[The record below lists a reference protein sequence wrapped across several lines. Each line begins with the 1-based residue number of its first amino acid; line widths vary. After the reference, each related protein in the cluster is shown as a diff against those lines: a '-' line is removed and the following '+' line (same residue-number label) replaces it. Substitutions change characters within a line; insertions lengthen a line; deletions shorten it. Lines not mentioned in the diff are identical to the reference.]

1 VSEIKMAESIASL
14 SKKGYKGCS
23 VRRLLNEPELRK
35 QINDDPSVRGNE
47 HSKGIVMDK
56 IAVSGKV
63 LLIGPTGEAKTLFA
77 RTILKHLTKAINER
91 KWHIK
96 NCPFNEDA
104 GYLVHLAESFE
115 KDPEGS
121 AEVLQNLCPFCK
133 RTVAESVKKVATKDV
148 NLNRIADVVS
158 IPADQMV
165 KALKAVKA
173 EKTVVNVAQIDPRND
188 PEGLYMLL
196 AGVENLEQL
205 FGGATSTTFSPMAHK
220 VGVLSQGFVV
230 VNEIQRL
237 PLNFLEA
244 LMGFLED
251 PSGIKYSIQGRPVF
265 VDGAMIFTSNAPLS
279 VFGEEAQ
286 PIINRIPE
294 VLWPA
299 RTKLER
305 VTIVEDMFKEHL
317 TLCLNDMTANPALVS
332 LLEKVKAFGKKGVS
346 KLAIQFIGLM
356 ADLSIPSALKSG
368 ETEAYARKKVTRDMF
383 FKSLIDIHDPER
395 TPHVDLRTL
404 YSLIGETVLRK
415 DEFYFTEDVALLT
428 LDDAKRITELFDI
441 PRNLINDAMQ
451 EVKSMLRR
459 TIKSEGEL
467 TTVDSISEDIDKM
480 KALTDEELR
489 TIIIAYEGIE
499 KQAKKVQESVIE
511 QLKPSY
517 EQLLLVDHI

>member
-1 VSEIKMAESIASL
+1 MVQTIASL
-14 SKKGYKGCS
+14 AKKGYKGCS

-35 QINDDPSVRGNE
+35 QINEDPAVRGNE

-56 IAVSGKV
+56 VAVSGKV

-77 RTILKHLTKAINER
+77 RTLLKHLTKAINEK
-91 KWHIK
+91 KWHIEG
-96 NCPFNEDA
+96 CPFNEDA
-104 GYLVHLAESFE
+104 GYLIHVAETF
-115 KDPEGS
+115 KQDPEAS
-121 AEVLQNLCPFCK
+121 AEVLKSLCPFCK
-133 RTVAESVKKVATKDV
+133 KNIMNSIKKVASTDV
-148 NLNRIADVVS
+148 NLDRTSDVVA
-158 IPADQMV
+158 IEADLIL

-205 FGGATSTTFSPMAHK
+205 FGGETATTFSPMAHK

-251 PSGIKYSIQGRPVF
+251 PSGIKYSIQGRPAF

-305 VTIVEDMFKEHL
+305 INIVEDMFKEHL
-317 TLCLNDMTANPALVS
+317 TLCLNSMTANPALVQ
-332 LLEKVKAFGKKGVS
+332 LLEKVKSFGKKSVS

-356 ADLSIPSALKSG
+356 ADLSIPGALKSG
-368 ETEAYARKKVTRDMF
+368 ETEAYARKKITRDMF

-415 DEFYFTEDVALLT
+415 DEFYITDDVAMLT
-428 LDDAKRITELFDI
+428 LDDAKHIVELFDI
-441 PRNLINDAMQ
+441 PRNLINDAIQ
-451 EVKSMLRR
+451 EVKTMLRR
-459 TIKSEGEL
+459 EIKSEGEL

-480 KALTDEELR
+480 RALTDEELIQ
-489 TIIIAYEGIE
+489 IITRYEGID
-499 KQAKKVQESVIE
+499 KQSKKIQETVIE
-511 QLKPSY
+511 QLKTSY

>member
-1 VSEIKMAESIASL
+1 MAKKIATL
-14 SKKGYKGCS
+14 AKEGYTGAS

-35 QINDDPSVRGNE
+35 KINDDPAVRGNE

-77 RTILKHLTKAINER
+77 RVLLKHLTKAINER
-91 KWHIK
+91 KWHIGG
-96 NCPFNEDA
+96 CPFNEDA
-104 GYLVHLAESFE
+104 GYVIKVINSFE
-115 KDPEGS
+115 EAPAEA
-121 AEVLQNLCPFCK
+121 AEVLKSLCPFCK
-133 RTVAESVKKVATKDV
+133 RTITEAIKKAIDKEV
-148 NLNRIADVVS
+148 NLDRTSDVIS
-158 IPADQMV
+158 IDAKEMI
-165 KALKAVKA
+165 KALESVKA
-173 EKTVVNVAQIDPRND
+173 EKTIVSDAQIDPRND

-205 FGGATSTTFSPMAHK
+205 FGGETSTTFSPMAHK

-299 RTKLER
+299 RTKTER
-305 VTIVEDMFKEHL
+305 VMIVEDMFKEHL
-317 TLCLNDMTANPALVS
+317 TLCTNDMTANPALVNMLNQVQS
-332 LLEKVKAFGKKGVS
+332 FGKKGVS
-346 KLAIQFIGLM
+346 KLAINFIGLM
-356 ADLSIPSALKSG
+356 ADLSIPNPLKAG
-368 ETEAYARKKVTRDMF
+368 ETEAYARKRVTRDMF
-383 FKSLIDIHDPER
+383 FKSLIDIHDPEK

-415 DEFYFTEDVALLT
+415 DEFYQDDKVAMLT
-428 LDDAKRITELFDI
+428 LEDAKRLVELFDV
-441 PRNLINDAMQ
+441 PTNLINDALQ
-451 EVKSMLRR
+451 EVKTQLRR
-459 TIKSEGEL
+459 TIKSSDTL
-467 TTVDSISEDIDKM
+467 TTVESISEDIDKM
-480 KALTDEELR
+480 KAITDEELQK
-489 TIIIAYEGIE
+489 IIVEYEGIG
-499 KQAKKVQESVIE
+499 KQSKKVQSEVIE
-511 QLKPSY
+511 QLKSSY

>member
-1 VSEIKMAESIASL
+1 MAKTINSL
-14 SKKGYKGCS
+14 QKQGYTGCS

-35 QINDDPSVRGNE
+35 NINEDPAVRGNE

-77 RTILKHLTKAINER
+77 RVLLKHLTRAINER
-91 KWHIK
+91 KWHIAG
-96 NCPFNEDA
+96 CPFNEDA
-104 GYLVHLAESFE
+104 GYLVQIIDTF
-115 KDPEGS
+115 KQDPES
-121 AEVLQNLCPFCK
+121 SSEVLKSLCPFCQ
-133 RTVAESVKKVATKDV
+133 RNIGDAIKKVTGSDI
-148 NLNRIADVVS
+148 NLNQVPEVMKISADDM
-158 IPADQMV
+158 I
-165 KALKAVKA
+165 KALKSVKA
-173 EKTVVNVAQIDPRND
+173 DKTVVNVAQIDPRND

-205 FGGATSTTFSPMAHK
+205 FGSDTSTTFSPMAHK

-251 PSGIKYSIQGRPVF
+251 PSGIKYSIQGRPAF

-305 VTIVEDMFKEHL
+305 VKIVEDMFKEHL
-317 TLCLNDMTANPALVS
+317 TLCLNNMTANPALVS
-332 LLEKVKAFGKKGVS
+332 LLEKVKAFGNKGVS
-346 KLAIQFIGLM
+346 RLAIEFIGLL
-356 ADLSIPSALKSG
+356 ADMSIPNALKAG

-383 FKSLIDIHDPER
+383 FKSLIEIHDPEK

-415 DEFYFTEDVALLT
+415 DEFYEGDDVAMLNLEE
-428 LDDAKRITELFDI
+428 AKRIAELFDI

-451 EVKSMLRR
+451 EVKTFLRR
-459 TIKSEGEL
+459 EIKSSEKL

-480 KALTDEELR
+480 KALTDEEL
-489 TIIIAYEGIE
+489 TNIILEYEKMT
-499 KQAKKVQESVIE
+499 KQPKKVQEKVIQ
-511 QLKPSY
+511 QLKASY

>member
-1 VSEIKMAESIASL
+1 MTMTIASL
-14 SKKGYKGCS
+14 AKKGYKGCS

-35 QINDDPSVRGNE
+35 QINEDPAVRGNV

-77 RTILKHLTKAINER
+77 RTILKHLTNAINER
-91 KWHIK
+91 KYHIAG
-96 NCPFNEDA
+96 CPFNEDA
-104 GYLVHLAESFE
+104 GYLIHIAENYA
-115 KDPEGS
+115 KDPAAS
-121 AEVLQNLCPFCK
+121 AEVLKNLCPFCK
-133 RTVAESVKKVATKDV
+133 QNIAESIKKVTNQDI
-148 NLNRIADVVS
+148 NLDRSNDILALETEQV
-158 IPADQMV
+158 I
-165 KALKAVKA
+165 KALNAVKA
-173 EKTVVNVAQIDPRND
+173 DKTVVNVAQIDPRND

-205 FGGATSTTFSPMAHK
+205 FGGKTSTTFSPMAHK

-305 VTIVEDMFKEHL
+305 IKIVEDMFKEHL

-332 LLEKVKAFGKKGVS
+332 LLEKTKQFGKKGVS

-356 ADLSIPSALKSG
+356 ADLSIPNALKSG

-383 FKSLIDIHDPER
+383 FKSLIEIHDPEK

-415 DEFYFTEDVALLT
+415 DEFYKQNSVAMLT
-428 LDDAKRITELFDI
+428 LDDAKRIVELFDI

-451 EVKSMLRR
+451 EVKTMLRR
-459 TIKSEGEL
+459 TIKTDEEL
-467 TTVDSISEDIDKM
+467 TTVQSISEDIDKM
-480 KALTDEELR
+480 KALTDEELSK
-489 TIIIAYEGIE
+489 IIIAYEGLE
-499 KQAKKVQESVIE
+499 KQPKKIQEAVIS

>member
-1 VSEIKMAESIASL
+1 MSKTIASL
-14 SKKGYKGCS
+14 AKTGYTGCS

-35 QINDDPSVRGNE
+35 QINADPAVRGNE

-77 RTILKHLTKAINER
+77 RTLLKHLTNAINEK
-91 KWHIK
+91 KWHIAG
-96 NCPFNEDA
+96 CPFNEDA
-104 GYLVHLAESFE
+104 GYLIQVAQTF
-115 KDPEGS
+115 KDDPESS
-121 AEVLQNLCPFCK
+121 AEVLKSLCPFCQQNI
-133 RTVAESVKKVATKDV
+133 AASIKKVTNNDV
-148 NLNRIADVVS
+148 NINYLTETASIAPDLM
-158 IPADQMV
+158 I
-165 KALKAVKA
+165 KALNAVTVD
-173 EKTVVNVAQIDPRND
+173 KTVVNVAQIDPRND

-205 FGGATSTTFSPMAHK
+205 FGGETSTTFSPMAHK

-251 PSGIKYSIQGRPVF
+251 PSGIKYSIQGRPAF
-265 VDGAMIFTSNAPLS
+265 IDGAMVFTSNAPLS

-305 VTIVEDMFKEHL
+305 VKIVEDMFKEHL
-317 TLCLNDMTANPALVS
+317 TLCTNNMTANPTMIK
-332 LLEKVKAFGKKGVS
+332 LLEKVKAFGAKGVS
-346 KLAIQFIGLM
+346 KLAIHFIGLL
-356 ADLSIPSALKSG
+356 ADLSIPTALKAG
-368 ETEAYARKKVTRDMF
+368 ESEAYARKKVTRDMF
-383 FKSLIDIHDPER
+383 FKALIDIHDPER

-415 DEFYFTEDVALLT
+415 DEFYASDDVAMLT
-428 LDDAKRITELFDI
+428 LDDAKRLVELFDI
-441 PRNLINDAMQ
+441 PRNLINDSIQ
-451 EVKSMLRR
+451 EVKTMLRR
-459 TIKSEGEL
+459 DIKSEGKL
-467 TTVDSISEDIDKM
+467 TTVESISEDIDKM
-480 KALTDEELR
+480 RALTDEELYK
-489 TIIIAYEGIE
+489 IIINYEGLD
-499 KQAKKVQESVIE
+499 KQPKKVQDKVVE
-511 QLKPSY
+511 QLKASY

>member
-1 VSEIKMAESIASL
+1 MAQTIASL
-14 SKKGYKGCS
+14 KKTGYEGCS
-23 VRRLLNEPELRK
+23 VRRLLNDPKLRK
-35 QINDDPSVRGNE
+35 EINDDPSVRGNE

-77 RTILKHLTKAINER
+77 RVLLKHLTKAINDR
-91 KWHIK
+91 KYHIGG
-96 NCPFNEDA
+96 CPFNEDA
-104 GYLVHLAESFE
+104 GYLIHVIETYKID
-115 KDPEGS
+115 KDSS
-121 AEVLQNLCPFCK
+121 AEVLKSLCPFCK
-133 RTVAESVKKVATKDV
+133 KNIKDSIKKVTTKDV
-148 NLNRIADVVS
+148 NMDKISDVIS
-158 IPADQMV
+158 IEPDLMV
-165 KALKAVKA
+165 KALNAVKVD
-173 EKTVVNVAQIDPRND
+173 KTVVNVAQIDPRND

-205 FGGATSTTFSPMAHK
+205 FGGETSTTFSPMAHK
-220 VGVLSQGFVV
+220 VGILSQGFVV

-251 PSGIKYSIQGRPVF
+251 PSGIKYSIQGRPAF
-265 VDGAMIFTSNAPLS
+265 IDGAMIFTSNAPLS

-305 VTIVEDMFKEHL
+305 ITIVEDMFKEHL
-317 TLCLNDMTANPALVS
+317 TLNLNNMTANPALVE

-356 ADLSIPSALKSG
+356 ADLSIPGALKAG
-368 ETEAYARKKVTRDMF
+368 ETEAYARKKITRDMF
-383 FKSLIDIHDPER
+383 FKALIDIHDPER

-415 DEFYFTEDVALLT
+415 DEFYEGEDVALLT
-428 LDDAKRITELFDI
+428 LDDAKRIVELFDI
-441 PRNLINDAMQ
+441 PRNLINDAIQ
-451 EVKSMLRR
+451 EVKTMLRR
-459 TIKSEGEL
+459 EIKSEGEL

-480 KALTDEELR
+480 KALTDDELKQ
-489 TIIIAYEGIE
+489 IIIVYEGMS
-499 KQAKKVQESVIE
+499 KQSKKIQDSVIE

>member
-1 VSEIKMAESIASL
+1 MAQTIASL
-14 SKKGYKGCS
+14 KKSGYEGCS
-23 VRRLLNEPELRK
+23 VRRLLNDPELRK
-35 QINDDPSVRGNE
+35 EINDDPAVRGNE

-77 RTILKHLTKAINER
+77 RVLLKHLTKAINDR
-91 KWHIK
+91 KYHIAG
-96 NCPFNEDA
+96 CPFNEDA
-104 GYLVHLAESFE
+104 GYLIHIIETYKTDKES
-115 KDPEGS
+115 S
-121 AEVLQNLCPFCK
+121 AEVLKSLCPFCK
-133 RTVAESVKKVATKDV
+133 KNIQDSIKKVAAKDV
-148 NLNRIADVVS
+148 NMDRISEVVTVE
-158 IPADQMV
+158 PDLMV
-165 KALKAVKA
+165 KSLNAVKVD
-173 EKTVVNVAQIDPRND
+173 KTVVNVAQIDPRND

-205 FGGATSTTFSPMAHK
+205 FGGETSTTFSPMAHK
-220 VGVLSQGFVV
+220 VGILSQGFVV

-251 PSGIKYSIQGRPVF
+251 PSGIKYSIQGRPAF
-265 VDGAMIFTSNAPLS
+265 IDGAMIFTSNAPLS

-317 TLCLNDMTANPALVS
+317 TLNLNNMTANPALLE

-356 ADLSIPSALKSG
+356 ADLSIPGALKAG
-368 ETEAYARKKVTRDMF
+368 ETEAYARKKITRDMF
-383 FKSLIDIHDPER
+383 FKALIDIHDPER

-415 DEFYFTEDVALLT
+415 DEFYEGDDVALLT
-428 LDDAKRITELFDI
+428 LDDAKRIVELFDI
-441 PRNLINDAMQ
+441 PRNLINDAIQ
-451 EVKSMLRR
+451 EVKTMLRR
-459 TIKSEGEL
+459 EIKSEGEL

-480 KALTDEELR
+480 KALTDDELKQ
-489 TIIIAYEGIE
+489 IIIVYEGMS
-499 KQAKKVQESVIE
+499 KQSKKIQDSVIE

>member
-1 VSEIKMAESIASL
+1 MAQTIASL
-14 SKKGYKGCS
+14 KKSGYEGCS
-23 VRRLLNEPELRK
+23 VRRLLNDPKLRK
-35 QINDDPSVRGNE
+35 EINDDPSVRGNE

-77 RTILKHLTKAINER
+77 RVLLKHLTKAINER
-91 KWHIK
+91 KYHISG
-96 NCPFNEDA
+96 CPFNEDA
-104 GYLVHLAESFE
+104 GYLIHVIGTYKIDKES
-115 KDPEGS
+115 S
-121 AEVLQNLCPFCK
+121 AEVLKSLCPFCK
-133 RTVAESVKKVATKDV
+133 MNIQDSIKKVTTKDV
-148 NLNRIADVVS
+148 NMDRISDVIS
-158 IPADQMV
+158 IEPDLMI
-165 KALKAVKA
+165 KSLSAVKVD
-173 EKTVVNVAQIDPRND
+173 KTVVNVAQIDPRND

-205 FGGATSTTFSPMAHK
+205 FGGETSTTFSPMAHK
-220 VGVLSQGFVV
+220 VGILSQGFVV

-251 PSGIKYSIQGRPVF
+251 PSGIKYSIQGRPAF
-265 VDGAMIFTSNAPLS
+265 IDGAMIFTSNAPLS

-305 VTIVEDMFKEHL
+305 ITIVEDMFKEHL
-317 TLCLNDMTANPALVS
+317 TLNLNNMTANPALLE

-356 ADLSIPSALKSG
+356 ADLSIPGALKAG
-368 ETEAYARKKVTRDMF
+368 ETEAYARKKITRDMF
-383 FKSLIDIHDPER
+383 FKALIDIHDPER

-415 DEFYFTEDVALLT
+415 DEFYEGDDVALLT
-428 LDDAKRITELFDI
+428 LDDAKRIVELFDI
-441 PRNLINDAMQ
+441 PRNLINDAIQ
-451 EVKSMLRR
+451 EVKTMLRR
-459 TIKSEGEL
+459 EIKSEGEL

-480 KALTDEELR
+480 KALTDDELKQ
-489 TIIIAYEGIE
+489 IIIVYEGMS
-499 KQAKKVQESVIE
+499 KQSKKIQDSVIE

>member
-1 VSEIKMAESIASL
+1 MTETIASL
-14 SKKGYKGCS
+14 AKKGYKGCS

-35 QINDDPSVRGNE
+35 EINDDPAVRGNE

-77 RTILKHLTKAINER
+77 RTILKHLTRAINQR
-91 KWHIK
+91 KWHIAG
-96 NCPFNEDA
+96 CPFNEDA
-104 GYLVHLAESFE
+104 GYLVLLTETF
-115 KDPEGS
+115 KQDPQGS

-133 RTVAESVKKVATKDV
+133 KNVEESLKKVLSQDV
-148 NLNRIADVVS
+148 NLNRTAEVVGLNADDV
-158 IPADQMV
+158 I
-165 KALKAVKA
+165 KALNAVKA
-173 EKTVVNVAQIDPRND
+173 DKTVVNVAQIDPRND

-205 FGGATSTTFSPMAHK
+205 FGGQTSTTFSPMAHK

-305 VTIVEDMFKEHL
+305 VAIVEDMFKEHL
-317 TLCLNDMTANPALVS
+317 TLNLNEMTANPSLIK
-332 LLEKVKAFGKKGVS
+332 LLENVKAFGSKGVS
-346 KLAIQFIGLM
+346 KLAIQFVALM
-356 ADLSIPSALKSG
+356 ADLSIPNALKAG
-368 ETEAYARKKVTRDMF
+368 ESEAYARKKVTRDMF

-415 DEFYFTEDVALLT
+415 DEFYIQDDVAMLT
-428 LDDAKRITELFDI
+428 LDDAKRLVELFDI
-441 PRNLINDAMQ
+441 PRNLINDSLQ
-451 EVKSMLRR
+451 EVKAMLRR
-459 TIKSEGEL
+459 TIKAEGEL
-467 TTVDSISEDIDKM
+467 TTVESISEDIDKM
-480 KALTDEELR
+480 KALTDEELAQ
-489 TIIIAYEGIE
+489 IIITYDGME
-499 KQAKKVQESVIE
+499 KQPKKVQEKVIE
-511 QLKPSY
+511 QLKASY

>member
-1 VSEIKMAESIASL
+1 MADTIATL
-14 SKKGYKGCS
+14 AKKGYDGCS
-23 VRRLLNEPELRK
+23 VRRLLNDPVLRK
-35 QINDDPSVRGNE
+35 EINEDPAVRGNE

-77 RTILKHLTKAINER
+77 RVLLKHLTRAINAK
-91 KWHIK
+91 KWHIAG
-96 NCPFNEDA
+96 CPFNEDA
-104 GYLVHLAESFE
+104 GYLIQVIDGYE
-115 KDPEGS
+115 KDPAAS
-121 AEVLQNLCPFCK
+121 AEVIKSLCPFCK
-133 RTVAESVKKVATKDV
+133 HNIAEAIKKTASKEINLDRITELISLDAATV
-148 NLNRIADVVS
+148 L
-158 IPADQMV
+158 
-165 KALKAVKA
+165 KALNSVPV

-205 FGGATSTTFSPMAHK
+205 FGSQTSTTFSPMAHK
-220 VGVLSQGFVV
+220 VGLLSQGFVV

-299 RTKLER
+299 RTKNER
-305 VTIVEDMFKEHL
+305 IKIVEDMFKEHL
-317 TLCLNDMTANPALVS
+317 TLCLNETTANPAIVEF
-332 LLEKVKAFGKKGVS
+332 LEKVKAFGKKGVS
-346 KLAIQFIGLM
+346 KLAIHFIGLM
-356 ADLSIPSALKSG
+356 ADLSIPGALKAG
-368 ETEAYARKKVTRDMF
+368 ESEAYARKKVTRDMF

-415 DEFYFTEDVALLT
+415 DEFYSDDDVAMLT
-428 LDDAKRITELFDI
+428 LDDAKRLVELFDI
-441 PRNLINDAMQ
+441 PRNLINDALQ
-451 EVKSMLRR
+451 EVKTMLRR
-459 TIKSEGEL
+459 EIKSGGEL
-467 TTVDSISEDIDKM
+467 TTVESISEDLDKM
-480 KALTDEELR
+480 KAITDEELR
-489 TIIIAYEGIE
+489 VIIIKYEGLE
-499 KQAKKVQESVIE
+499 KQNKKIQDIAFE
-511 QLKPSY
+511 QLKDSY

>member
-1 VSEIKMAESIASL
+1 MTQTIAAL
-14 SKKGYKGCS
+14 AKKGYKGCS
-23 VRRLLNEPELRK
+23 VRRLLNDVELRK
-35 QINDDPSVRGNE
+35 EINDDPAVRGNE

-77 RTILKHLTKAINER
+77 RVILKHLTNAINEK
-91 KWHIK
+91 KWHIAG
-96 NCPFNEDA
+96 CPFNEDA
-104 GYLVHLAESFE
+104 GYLIQVAELY
-115 KDPEGS
+115 KDDKAAA
-121 AEVLQNLCPFCK
+121 AEVLQSLCPFCK
-133 RTVAESVKKVATKDV
+133 KNIKESLKKVTTQDV
-148 NLNRIADVVS
+148 NLDRTSEVEAIT
-158 IPADQMV
+158 PEMMV
-165 KALKAVKA
+165 KALNAVKA
-173 EKTVVNVAQIDPRND
+173 DKTVVNVAQIDPRND

-205 FGGATSTTFSPMAHK
+205 FGGETSTTFSPMAHK
-220 VGVLSQGFVV
+220 VGLLSQGFVV

-251 PSGIKYSIQGRPVF
+251 PSGIKYSIQGRPAF
-265 VDGAMIFTSNAPLS
+265 IDGAMIFTSNAPLS

-305 VTIVEDMFKEHL
+305 VEIVEDMFKEHL
-317 TLCLNDMTANPALVS
+317 TLNLNHMTANPALVS
-332 LLEKVKAFGKKGVS
+332 LLEKVQKFGAKGVS
-346 KLAIQFIGLM
+346 KLSIQFIGLL
-356 ADLSIPSALKSG
+356 ADLSIPNALKAG

-383 FKSLIDIHDPER
+383 FKALIDIHDPER

-415 DEFYFTEDVALLT
+415 DEFYASDDVSMLT
-428 LDDAKRITELFDI
+428 LDDAKRIVELFDI
-441 PRNLINDAMQ
+441 PRNLINDALQ
-451 EVKSMLRR
+451 EVKTMLRR
-459 TIKSEGEL
+459 EIKSEGEL
-467 TTVDSISEDIDKM
+467 TTVDTISEDIDKM
-480 KALTDEELR
+480 KALTDAEIQK
-489 TIIIAYEGIE
+489 IIIKYENIS
-499 KQAKKVQESVIE
+499 KQPKKIQDKVVE

-517 EQLLLVDHI
+517 EQLLLVDFI

>member
-1 VSEIKMAESIASL
+1 MVETVSTLM
-14 SKKGYKGCS
+14 KKGYTGCS
-23 VRRLLNEPELRK
+23 VRRLLNDPELRQ
-35 QINDDPSVRGNE
+35 QINDDPAVRGNE

-77 RTILKHLTKAINER
+77 RTLLKHLTNVINER

-96 NCPFNEDA
+96 GCPFNEDI
-104 GYLVHLAESFE
+104 GYLIQMIEVFE
-115 KDPEGS
+115 KDPESG
-121 AEVLQNLCPFCK
+121 AEVLRSLCPFCH
-133 RTVAESVKKVATKDV
+133 RTISETIKEVTDKEV
-148 NLNRIADVVS
+148 NLNKVDDIVALQAKDV
-158 IPADQMV
+158 I
-165 KALKAVKA
+165 KALKKVPAD
-173 EKTVVNVAQIDPRND
+173 KTVVNVAQIDPRND

-205 FGGATSTTFSPMAHK
+205 FGSETTSTFSPMAHK

-251 PSGIKYSIQGRPVF
+251 PSGIKYSIQGRPAF

-299 RTKLER
+299 RIKFER
-305 VTIVEDMFKEHL
+305 IKIVEDMFKEHL
-317 TLCLNDMTANPALVS
+317 TLCLNDMTANPHLVY
-332 LLEKVKAFGKKGVS
+332 LLQKTREFGGKGVS
-346 KLAIQFIGLM
+346 KLAIEFIGYM
-356 ADLSIPSALKSG
+356 ADLSIPNALKAK
-368 ETEAYARKKVTRDMF
+368 ETEAYTRKKVTRDMF
-383 FKSLIDIHDPER
+383 FKSLIDIHDPEK

-415 DEFYFTEDVALLT
+415 DEFYDGTEIAMLT
-428 LDDAKRITELFDI
+428 LEDAKRIVELFDV
-441 PRNLINDAMQ
+441 PKNLINDAIQ
-451 EVKSMLRR
+451 EVKTSLRR
-459 TIKSEGEL
+459 ALKAKGSP
-467 TTVDSISEDIDKM
+467 TTVESISEDIDKM
-480 KALTDEELR
+480 RALTDEEIQE
-489 TIIIAYEGIE
+489 IIVRYENLE
-499 KQAKKVQESVIE
+499 KQPKKVKEEVVE
-511 QLKPSY
+511 QLRDSY

>member
-1 VSEIKMAESIASL
+1 MSETIGSL
-14 SKKGYKGCS
+14 VKKGYTGCS

-35 QINDDPSVRGNE
+35 QINDDPAVRGNE
-47 HSKGIVMDK
+47 SSKGIVMDK

-77 RTILKHLTKAINER
+77 RTLLKHLTRAINER
-91 KWHIK
+91 KYHIQG
-96 NCPFNEDA
+96 CPFNEDA
-104 GYLVHLAESFE
+104 GYLIQVADTFK
-115 KDPEGS
+115 KDPEAS
-121 AEVLQNLCPFCK
+121 AEVLKSLCPFCQK
-133 RTVAESVKKVATKDV
+133 NISESIKKTAGSMV
-148 NLNRIADVVS
+148 NLNRIVEITSLDADAV
-158 IPADQMV
+158 V
-165 KALKAVKA
+165 KALLAVNA
-173 EKTVVNVAQIDPRND
+173 DKTVVNVAQIDPRND

-205 FGGATSTTFSPMAHK
+205 FGGETSTTFSPMAHK

-237 PLNFLEA
+237 PMNFLEA

-251 PSGIKYSIQGRPVF
+251 PSGIKYSIQGRPAF

-305 VTIVEDMFKEHL
+305 VKIVEDMFKEHL
-317 TLCLNDMTANPALVS
+317 TLTLNNMTANPALIQ
-332 LLEKVKAFGKKGVS
+332 LLEKVKQFGAKGVS
-346 KLAIQFIGLM
+346 RLAIEFIGLL
-356 ADLSIPSALKSG
+356 ADLSIPNALKAG
-368 ETEAYARKKVTRDMF
+368 ETEAYARKKVTRDIF
-383 FKSLIDIHDPER
+383 FKALIDIHDPER

-415 DEFYFTEDVALLT
+415 DEFFASEDVAMLT
-428 LDDAKRITELFDI
+428 LDDAKRIVELFDI
-441 PRNLINDAMQ
+441 PKNLINDALQ
-451 EVKSMLRR
+451 EVKTMLRR
-459 TIKSEGEL
+459 EIKSEGQL
-467 TTVDSISEDIDKM
+467 TTVETISEDIDKM
-480 KALTDEELR
+480 KALTAEELSS
-489 TIIIAYEGIE
+489 IIIKYENME
-499 KQAKKVQESVIE
+499 KQSKKVQEKVIE
-511 QLKPSY
+511 QLKASY

>member
-1 VSEIKMAESIASL
+1 MAETIASL
-14 SKKGYKGCS
+14 TKKGYKGCS
-23 VRRLLNEPELRK
+23 VRRLLNDPKLRK
-35 QINDDPSVRGNE
+35 EINDDPSVRGNE

-77 RTILKHLTKAINER
+77 RTILKHLTKAINEK
-91 KWHIK
+91 KWHIA
-96 NCPFNEDA
+96 NCPFNEDV
-104 GYLVHLAESFE
+104 GYLIHLIETFKE
-115 KDPEGS
+115 DPAGS
-121 AEVLQNLCPFCK
+121 AAVLQNLCPFCK
-133 RTVAESVKKVATKDV
+133 QTISEAIKKVTTQTV
-148 NLNRIADVVS
+148 NIDSAGEVALLDPEQI
-158 IPADQMV
+158 I
-165 KALKAVKA
+165 KALNSVKA

-205 FGGATSTTFSPMAHK
+205 FGGETSTTFSPMAHK

-305 VTIVEDMFKEHL
+305 IKIVEDMFKEHL
-317 TLCLNDMTANPALVS
+317 TLNLNEMTANPELVR
-332 LLEKVKAFGKKGVS
+332 LLEKVKAFGNKGIS

-356 ADLSIPSALKSG
+356 ADLSIPGALKAG

-383 FKSLIDIHDPER
+383 FKALIDIHDPER

-404 YSLIGETVLRK
+404 YSLIGEAVLRK
-415 DEFYFTEDVALLT
+415 DEFYSDDNVALLT
-428 LDDAKRITELFDI
+428 LDDAKRLVELFDI
-441 PRNLINDAMQ
+441 PRNLINDAIQ
-451 EVKSMLRR
+451 EVKAMLRR

-467 TTVDSISEDIDKM
+467 TTVESISEDIDKM
-480 KALTDEELR
+480 KAITDEELKQ
-489 TIIIAYEGIE
+489 IIIQYEEIA
-499 KQAKKVQESVIE
+499 KQPKKVQDTVIE
-511 QLKPSY
+511 QLKASY

>member
-1 VSEIKMAESIASL
+1 MSVTIASL
-14 SKKGYKGCS
+14 AKKGYSGCS
-23 VRRLLNEPELRK
+23 VRRLLNDPELRK
-35 QINDDPSVRGNE
+35 RINDDPAVRGNE

-77 RTILKHLTKAINER
+77 RVMLKHLTHEINEK
-91 KWHIK
+91 KWHIN

-104 GYLVHLAESFE
+104 GYLIHIAESFE
-115 KDPEGS
+115 KDPKAS
-121 AEVLQNLCPFCK
+121 ASVLKSLCPFCQK
-133 RTVAESVKKVATKDV
+133 TISESLKKVTGSDI
-148 NLNRIADVVS
+148 NLNKTSDVDK
-158 IPADQMV
+158 IDPAMMV
-165 KALKAVKA
+165 KALHAVKA

-196 AGVENLEQL
+196 AGVENLELL
-205 FGGATSTTFSPMAHK
+205 FGGETSTTFSPMAHK

-251 PSGIKYSIQGRPVF
+251 PSGIKYSIQGRPAF
-265 VDGAMIFTSNAPLS
+265 IDGAMIFTSNAPLS

-305 VTIVEDMFKEHL
+305 VKIVEDMFKEHL
-317 TLCLNDMTANPALVS
+317 TLCLNNMTANPALVA
-332 LLEKVKAFGKKGVS
+332 LLEKTKAFGSKGVS
-346 KLAIQFIGLM
+346 KLAIHFIGLL
-356 ADLSIPSALKSG
+356 ADLSIPNPLKAG
-368 ETEAYARKKVTRDMF
+368 ESEAYARKKVTRDMF
-383 FKSLIDIHDPER
+383 FKSLIDIHDPEK

-404 YSLIGETVLRK
+404 YSLIGEAVLRK
-415 DEFYFTEDVALLT
+415 DEFYIEDEIAMLT
-428 LDDAKRITELFDI
+428 LDDAKRLVELFDI
-441 PRNLINDAMQ
+441 PRNLINDAVQ
-451 EVKSMLRR
+451 EVKTMLRR
-459 TIKSEGEL
+459 EIKSEGEL
-467 TTVDSISEDIDKM
+467 TTVEKISEDIDKM
-480 KALTDEELR
+480 RALTDDEL
-489 TIIIAYEGIE
+489 TKIIVKYENLGKQSKKIQE
-499 KQAKKVQESVIE
+499 KVIG

>member
-1 VSEIKMAESIASL
+1 MAVTIASL
-14 SKKGYKGCS
+14 AKKGYSGCS
-23 VRRLLNEPELRK
+23 VRRLLNDPELRK
-35 QINDDPSVRGNE
+35 RINEDPAVRGNE

-56 IAVSGKV
+56 VAVSGKV

-77 RTILKHLTKAINER
+77 RVMLKHLTNEINEK
-91 KWHIK
+91 KWHISQ
-96 NCPFNEDA
+96 CPFNEDA
-104 GYLVHLAESFE
+104 GYLIQVAESFE
-115 KDPEGS
+115 KDPEAS
-121 AEVLQNLCPFCK
+121 ANVLKSLCPFCQ
-133 RTVAESVKKVATKDV
+133 RTISESIKKVAGTDV
-148 NLNRIADVVS
+148 NLNKIADVAK
-158 IPADQMV
+158 IDPAMMV
-165 KALKAVKA
+165 KALNAVKA
-173 EKTVVNVAQIDPRND
+173 DKTVVNVAQIDPRND

-205 FGGATSTTFSPMAHK
+205 FGGETSNTFSPMAHK

-251 PSGIKYSIQGRPVF
+251 PSGIKYSIQGRPAF

-305 VTIVEDMFKEHL
+305 VKIVEDMFKEHL
-317 TLCLNDMTANPALVS
+317 TLCLNNMTANPALVS
-332 LLEKVKAFGKKGVS
+332 LLEKTKAFGAKGVS
-346 KLAIQFIGLM
+346 KIAIQFIGLL
-356 ADLSIPSALKSG
+356 ADLSIPNSLKAG
-368 ETEAYARKKVTRDMF
+368 ESEAYARKKVTRDMF
-383 FKSLIDIHDPER
+383 FKSLIDIHDPEK

-415 DEFYFTEDVALLT
+415 DEFYEGENVAMLT
-428 LDDAKRITELFDI
+428 LDDAKRLVELFDI
-441 PRNLINDAMQ
+441 PRNLINDAVQ
-451 EVKSMLRR
+451 EVKTMLRR
-459 TIKSEGEL
+459 EIKSEGEL

-480 KALTDEELR
+480 RALTDEELVK
-489 TIIIAYEGIE
+489 IIISYENLG
-499 KQAKKVQESVIE
+499 KQPKKVQEKAIE

>member
-1 VSEIKMAESIASL
+1 MAETIASL
-14 SKKGYKGCS
+14 VKKGYQGCS
-23 VRRLLNEPELRK
+23 VRRLLNDPELRK
-35 QINDDPSVRGNE
+35 QINEDPSVRGNE

-77 RTILKHLTKAINER
+77 RTLLKHLTKAINE
-91 KWHIK
+91 KKFHIEG
-96 NCPFNEDA
+96 CPFNEDA
-104 GYLVHLAESFE
+104 GYLVHVIETYNTDKEA
-115 KDPEGS
+115 S
-121 AEVLQNLCPFCK
+121 AEVLKSLCPFCK
-133 RTVAESVKKVATKDV
+133 TTINNSIKKVTTKDI
-148 NLNRIADVVS
+148 NMDRISEV
-158 IPADQMV
+158 ITIETEMMV
-165 KALKAVKA
+165 KALNAVKA
-173 EKTVVNVAQIDPRND
+173 DKTVVNVAQIDPRND

-205 FGGATSTTFSPMAHK
+205 FGGETSTTFSPMAHK

-251 PSGIKYSIQGRPVF
+251 PSGIKYSIQGRPAF

-317 TLCLNDMTANPALVS
+317 TLCLNNMTANPALVD

-356 ADLSIPSALKSG
+356 ADLSIPGALKAG

-383 FKSLIDIHDPER
+383 FKALIDIHDPER

-415 DEFYFTEDVALLT
+415 DEFYFSDDVAMLS
-428 LDDAKRITELFDI
+428 LDDAKRIVELFDI
-441 PRNLINDAMQ
+441 PRNLINDAIQ
-451 EVKSMLRR
+451 EVKTMLRR
-459 TIKSEGEL
+459 QIKSEEEL
-467 TTVDSISEDIDKM
+467 TTVKSISEDIDKM
-480 KALTDEELR
+480 KALTDDELKQ
-489 TIIIAYEGIE
+489 IILVYEGMT
-499 KQAKKVQESVIE
+499 KQPKKIQDAIIE

>member
-1 VSEIKMAESIASL
+1 MAQTIASL
-14 SKKGYKGCS
+14 KKTGYEGCS
-23 VRRLLNEPELRK
+23 VRRLLNDPKLRK
-35 QINDDPSVRGNE
+35 EINDDPAVRGNE

-77 RTILKHLTKAINER
+77 RVLLKHLTKAINDR
-91 KWHIK
+91 KYHIAG
-96 NCPFNEDA
+96 CPFNEDA
-104 GYLVHLAESFE
+104 GYLIHIIETYKTDKES
-115 KDPEGS
+115 S
-121 AEVLQNLCPFCK
+121 AEVLKSLCPFCK
-133 RTVAESVKKVATKDV
+133 KNIQDSIKKVAAKDV
-148 NLNRIADVVS
+148 NMDRISEVVTVE
-158 IPADQMV
+158 PDLMV
-165 KALKAVKA
+165 KSLNAVKVD
-173 EKTVVNVAQIDPRND
+173 KTVVNVAQIDPRND

-205 FGGATSTTFSPMAHK
+205 FGGETSTTFSPMAHK
-220 VGVLSQGFVV
+220 VGILSQGFVV

-251 PSGIKYSIQGRPVF
+251 PSGIKYSIQGRPAF
-265 VDGAMIFTSNAPLS
+265 IDGAMIFTSNAPLS

-317 TLCLNDMTANPALVS
+317 TLNLNNMTANPALLE

-356 ADLSIPSALKSG
+356 ADLSIPGALKAG
-368 ETEAYARKKVTRDMF
+368 ETEAYARKKITRDMF
-383 FKSLIDIHDPER
+383 FKALIDIHDPER

-415 DEFYFTEDVALLT
+415 DEFYEGDDVALLT
-428 LDDAKRITELFDI
+428 LDDAKRIVELFDI
-441 PRNLINDAMQ
+441 PRNLINDAIQ
-451 EVKSMLRR
+451 EVKTMLRR
-459 TIKSEGEL
+459 EIKSEGEL

-480 KALTDEELR
+480 KALTDDELKQ
-489 TIIIAYEGIE
+489 IIIVYEGMS
-499 KQAKKVQESVIE
+499 KQSKKIQDSVIE